1 MPPMPVLS
9 KRWEYVEDIFAFRI
23 LKDSRRHFSH
33 LLAGQ
38 EAFRWMSHQSL
49 AHQSGSK
56 GWTNVNKL
64 NNKFIAIHCRRTRF
78 DSFCRSQH
86 NTAMPPFL
94 PDFWPSFAF
103 SKGTVAFGCCHF
115 QMPDFFMPGIW
126 RFGNPVTF
134 ASWSTRHW
142 AHPGRQLQI
151 HNGSSQNQVPPQPWW
166 TRKNQRMKR
175 QTQGQP
181 GCVNWKDWS
190 NSKLSKWSKEYADF
204 HTKRKLERQVLD

>member
-9 KRWEYVEDIFAFRI
+9 KRWEYVENIFAFRI
-23 LKDSRRHFSH
+23 WKDSRRHFSH
-33 LLAGQ
+33 LLVGQ

-64 NNKFIAIHCRRTRF
+64 NNKFIAIHCRWTRF

-103 SKGTVAFGCCHF
+103 SKGTVAFGCCDF
-115 QMPDFFMPGIW
+115 QMRQISLCLEFQGLETRWPLHREAHAIGPIPGGSC
-126 RFGNPVTF
+126 RFTMEARRTRCLHSLDEHERIKEWNGKLKDNLDV
-134 ASWSTRHW
+134 STGKTE
-142 AHPGRQLQI
+142 A
-151 HNGSSQNQVPPQPWW
+151 
-166 TRKNQRMKR
+166 T
-175 QTQGQP
+175 
-181 GCVNWKDWS
+181 VN
-190 NSKLSKWSKEYADF
+190 
-204 HTKRKLERQVLD
+204 